1 MKIQEQSNIVH
12 STEEKNSKKTL
23 PLKEA
28 IKQLRSEEKR
38 KFVQSLDL
46 VVNLQKI
53 DPRKESIN
61 TIVKLPHPPIKHL
74 GAFLTKKSPLID
86 TITKEEFELY
96 KDNKSMKRLA
106 KKYDAFIA
114 SAPLMAAVATK
125 FGRFL
130 GPLGKMPT
138 PQAGLVMQETD
149 ANIKDAVEKM
159 SQASKLRVKEK
170 SVKLSVGKEDMTDV
184 QLTENVTE
192 VLKAI
197 TELLPNRKDNIKNV
211 SIKWTMGK
219 PIELDK

>member
-1 MKIQEQSNIVH
+1 MKIQ
-12 STEEKNSKKTL
+12 
-23 PLKEA
+23 EA

-38 KFVQSLDL
+38 KFIQSLDL

-138 PQAGLVMQETD
+138 PQAGLVMQETE
-149 ANIKDAVEKM
+149 ANIKEAVEKM
-159 SQASKLRVKEK
+159 SQASKLRIKEK
-170 SVKLSVGKEDMTDV
+170 SIKLSVGKEDMTDK
-184 QLTENVTE
+184 QLEENCTE
-192 VLKAI
+192 VLKQI
-197 TELLPNRKDNIKNV
+197 TELLPNRKDNMKDI
-211 SIKWTMGK
+211 SIKWTMSK
-219 PIELDK
+219 PIALDK

>member
-1 MKIQEQSNIVH
+1 MVETKIVNA
-12 STEEKNSKKTL
+12 EKVDNSKPNL
-23 PLKEA
+23 SLDAA
-28 IKQLRSEEKR
+28 IKQLRTGDKR

-61 TIVKLPHPPIKHL
+61 TVVKLPHPPIKKL
-74 GAFLTKKSPLID
+74 GAFLTKKSQIID
-86 TITKEEFELY
+86 TIVKEEFELY

-149 ANIKDAVEKM
+149 ANIKEAVEKM
-159 SQASKLRVKEK
+159 SKSSKLRIKEK
-170 SVKLSVGKEDMTDV
+170 SIKLSIGKEDMTDA
-184 QLTENVTE
+184 QLKENVVE
-192 VLKAI
+192 VLRQI
-197 TELLPNRKDNIKNV
+197 TELLPNRKDNTAVNV
-211 SIKWTMGK
+211 H
-219 PIELDK
+219 

>member
-1 MKIQEQSNIVH
+1 MKIQ
-12 STEEKNSKKTL
+12 
-23 PLKEA
+23 EA
-28 IKQLRSEEKR
+28 IKQLRTEEKR
-38 KFVQSLDL
+38 KFIQSLDL
-46 VVNLQKI
+46 VINLQKI

-61 TIVKLPHPPIKHL
+61 TVVKLPHPPIKHL
-74 GAFLTKKSPLID
+74 GAFLTKKSPIID

-138 PQAGLVMQETD
+138 PQAGLVMQETE
-149 ANIKDAVEKM
+149 ANIKEAVEKM
-159 SQASKLRVKEK
+159 SMSSKLRIKEK
-170 SVKLSVGKEDMTDV
+170 SIKLSVGKEDMTDK
-184 QLTENVTE
+184 QLEENVTE
-192 VLKAI
+192 VVRAI
-197 TELLPNRKDNIKNV
+197 TELLPNRKDNMKDI

-219 PIELDK
+219 PIALDK

>member
-1 MKIQEQSNIVH
+1 MTKEKINIVENA
-12 STEEKNSKKTL
+12 SAQVPGATPT
-23 PLKEA
+23 EA
-28 IKQLRSEEKR
+28 IKQLRKQEKK

-46 VVNLQKI
+46 IINLQKI

-61 TIVKLPHPPIKHL
+61 AVIKIPHPSIKRL
-74 GAFLTKKSPLID
+74 GAFLTKKSPVID

-138 PQAGLVMQETD
+138 PQAGLVMQETEQ
-149 ANIKDAVEKM
+149 NIKDVVEKM
-159 SQASKLRVKEK
+159 SKSVKLRIKEK
-170 SVKLSVGKEDMTDV
+170 SIKLSVGKEDMADK
-184 QLTENVTE
+184 QLEENIID
-192 VLKAI
+192 VLKSI
-197 TELLPNRKDNIKNV
+197 IELLPNRKDNIKNASV
-211 SIKWTMGK
+211 KWTMGE
-219 PIELDK
+219 PIRLEK